1 MTEKTLPDLIAD
13 DLIARI
19 FVGDLAA
26 GSRLPPERHYCETLG
41 VDRTSL
47 RMALRTLNRMNLVQS
62 VRGSGITV
70 MDYRR
75 HAGLDFLA
83 AIFDIPQLELG
94 SRIKL
99 EGLQAFNALI
109 PGLLFESLKGPLDA
123 NLVIQVRDHLVE
135 QSRLLDEGP
144 LTDERLDKLSALE
157 LALQEVLLY
166 RGSIISEL
174 MANSTLSLRKR
185 IMRELFEVI
194 DIRAHV
200 QFQQQM
206 LLDIGSGRMPLSDV
220 VGFFHRYSVEWTAPL
235 IDKYLSE
242 DSPPRLLESPLRSFQ
257 GGLKSIAV

>member
-19 FVGDLAA
+19 FVGELAP

-75 HAGLDFLA
+75 NAGLDFLA

-109 PGLLFESLKGPLDA
+109 PGLLFETLKGPLDA
-123 NLVIQVRDHLVE
+123 GLVMLVRDHLIE
-135 QSRLLDEGP
+135 QVRLIEEGP
-144 LTDERLDKLSALE
+144 LTNERLDKLSSIE
-157 LALQEVLLY
+157 LALQDLLLY

-174 MANSTLSLRKR
+174 MANSTLSLRAR

-200 QFQQQM
+200 MFQQQL
-206 LLDIGSGRMPLSDV
+206 LLDIGSGRLPLDQV
-220 VGFFHRYSVEWTAPL
+220 VGFFHRYSIEWTTPL
-235 IDKYLSE
+235 IQKYERE
-242 DSPPRLLESPLRSFQ
+242 DTPSFLVESPLKGFQ
-257 GGLKSIAV
+257 HMAKTATL

>member
-1 MTEKTLPDLIAD
+1 MSEKTLPDLIAD

-19 FVGDLAA
+19 FVGELVP

-47 RMALRTLNRMNLVQS
+47 RIALRTLNRMNLVQS

-109 PGLLFESLKGPLDA
+109 PGLLFETLKGPLDA
-123 NLVIQVRDHLVE
+123 ALVMQVRDHLIE
-135 QSRLLDEGP
+135 QVRIIEEGP
-144 LTDERLDKLSALE
+144 LTPERLNKLSNIE
-157 LALQEVLLY
+157 LALQDLLLY
-166 RGSIISEL
+166 RGSAITEL
-174 MANSTLSLRKR
+174 MANSTLSLRSR

-200 QFQQQM
+200 MFQQQL
-206 LLDIGSGRMPLSDV
+206 LLDIGSGRLPLDQV
-220 VGFFHRYSVEWTAPL
+220 VGFFHRYSIEWTTPL
-235 IDKYLSE
+235 IEKYQRE
-242 DSPPRLLESPLRSFQ
+242 DSQPRLLESPLKGFQ
-257 GGLKSIAV
+257 HMARATL